1 MLTHLA
7 TTEDIAQWRQTA
19 ERYRGQL
26 SPNRIP
32 GSKLYAYLQSRYPLL
47 PLDDARANQ
56 VVISNILENKVFAA
70 DLPEGVSPEPVC
82 CLIERT
88 GAGEALYQAQE
99 ALFSN
104 CDIFVG
110 IDLVSGYYCV
120 EGSGLLWDELF
131 AQRGLSE
138 RDLGNYYMV
147 AEYVACLSRF
157 DLLERT
163 VNE

>member
-19 ERYRGQL
+19 ERYKDRL
-26 SPNRIP
+26 TPNRIS

-82 CLIERT
+82 CIIERA
-88 GAGEALYQAQE
+88 GAGETLYRAQE
-99 ALFSN
+99 ELFSG

-147 AEYVACLSRF
+147 AEYIACLSRF
-157 DLLERT
+157 GLLEKT